1 MNDNDM
7 LFMGILKSSNMDPN
21 MRQELLDL
29 HSRQSELGA
38 KIKMK
43 KYMEYKYNQLK
54 IEELNERI
62 DEMKFQSKFFIKR
75 NNNIL
80 EEIKK
85 NDISSFELASSSNQ
99 ILENLIKSKKNYQN
113 YLNSL
118 MPKILNQFNE
128 QILQNNLLSKELNN
142 IKENEK
148 KSNYYKQLID
158 YNDNMLKEIDILKKK
173 NNLLI
178 SQNKEKEKILLEKEQ
193 QKLNALVESGVNKEE
208 ILKSQNDG
216 SYLNLMPNK
225 SLLKQYV
232 LNSNHNPGIL
242 DELQKEKIA
251 IKNEQLKKEYNQR
264 NNKAKDLLND
274 SQNSLDD
281 LRNQILPPQKFYN
294 PEFVGTLNQ
303 NFDDKNNGNKNIIE
317 SNFQLFNSNAQNNLI
332 KIDKDKED
340 KDKDKEDKDKEDKDK
355 DKEDKD
361 KDKEDK
367 KYQGHLPIP
376 VIKESTGVNIEYN
389 GYEVSEINDIEDKN
403 KNEGENKNQKKLEE
417 IKESQKG
424 EIDDNGS
431 AQKIDNEEKK
441 EKEMKETIT
450 GEEKKEPK
458 NEEIDDDNGSNHEFD
473 GYDAEEV

>member
-1 MNDNDM
+1 MNNNDM

-128 QILQNNLLSKELNN
+128 QIFQNNLLSKELNN

-216 SYLNLMPNK
+216 SYLNLI
-225 SLLKQYV
+225 LKQYV

-303 NFDDKNNGNKNIIE
+303 NFDDKNNGNKNIIG
-317 SNFQLFNSNAQNNLI
+317 SNFVIFNYLI
-332 KIDKDKED
+332 QMLK
-340 KDKDKEDKDKEDKDK
+340 
-355 DKEDKD
+355 
-361 KDKEDK
+361 
-367 KYQGHLPIP
+367 
-376 VIKESTGVNIEYN
+376 T
-389 GYEVSEINDIEDKN
+389 
-403 KNEGENKNQKKLEE
+403 
-417 IKESQKG
+417 
-424 EIDDNGS
+424 
-431 AQKIDNEEKK
+431 
-441 EKEMKETIT
+441 T
-450 GEEKKEPK
+450 
-458 NEEIDDDNGSNHEFD
+458 
-473 GYDAEEV
+473 